1 MKLSPYIA
9 LFTIVVAAKECAKI
23 LEVFFFPTIFIR
35 RFRFYLSMHELTLW
49 WIFSFFKVSA
59 APSVRCH
66 LGRDVTIYRQIE
78 YTSFSGSKPNRGLQ
92 IVSHSRDIRF
102 SQRFCWRFRY
112 CAVLFNFVIQWHY
125 TTFHTIWTFSVAF
138 TYATLLPINY
148 TTCNVKGG
156 CCLMSNES
164 TGI

>member
-1 MKLSPYIA
+1 MNLSLYICSVYDSSGCKRMCKNFRR
-9 LFTIVVAAKECAKI
+9 LF
-23 LEVFFFPTIFIR
+23 FSTIFIH

-49 WIFSFFKVSA
+49 WIFSFLKVSA

-78 YTSFSGSKPNRGLQ
+78 YISFYGSKPNRGLQ

-112 CAVLFNFVIQWHY
+112 CAVLFNFIIRWQH
-125 TTFHTIWTFSVAF
+125 TTLHSIWTFSVAF
-138 TYATLLPINY
+138 IYAMLLPINY
-148 TTCNVKGG
+148 TTCNARVVVV
-156 CCLMSNES
+156 
-164 TGI
+164 